1 MKFIKKWK
9 TTELRSKILEQDII
23 IHNLQTK
30 IDQLSNVLDS
40 IPGSVYWKDLEG
52 RYLGCNHFQKEMN
65 GDLDMIGLTDNEL
78 PWYEIAEE
86 IAHNDK
92 TVISTKTALEVEE
105 HPTLRN
111 GSKISML
118 SRKAP
123 LYDERKNI
131 IGIIGVSLD
140 ISNRKKDIQNLIYE
154 KDTLKKEK
162 DLIELT
168 LSNIVA
174 EMPGHVYWKNKEGVY
189 LGCNDRQAKSLG
201 LCFGKDVIG
210 KTDFDLPWGANIA
223 HTFRENDLLV
233 INTGRPISIEE
244 KTVVDGIEGT
254 VLSQKTPLKNS
265 EGIIIGVLGISVDIT
280 ELKKTQQELLI
291 AKEAAE
297 AASRAKTEF
306 VQNMQ
311 HDIRTPS
318 AGIWGLLDSL
328 SKSEKDPERQKVLK
342 MATESSKRLLD
353 LCNDAVEFGDLEGH
367 AKPVVEQKIDPR
379 EIARSVVELNLP
391 AIFAKN
397 LSLHF
402 AVDAS
407 VPPYIKSDPFRL
419 SRILINLLGN
429 SVKFTEKGGISLTLK
444 ATKETAHRKGM
455 LVIELKDTGIGI
467 SKDKITHV
475 FEKFSRAVASN
486 TNKYPGSGLGLYVVK
501 IFLDELDG
509 DIELESHEGEGS
521 CFTIII
527 PFKTFLLDEGELGEI
542 IDEQYHSPLKKEPP
556 KIATLPQIE
565 DNKDREEKSSK
576 ATFNHKILI
585 VEDDSVCLFA
595 EKQLVSTFT
604 NNIDTAKNMHEAL
617 ACLAQKHYDL
627 VICDLG
633 LPDGSGAEIAATIRN
648 SPESPNHKVPFIAMT
663 AHRDK
668 EKHEEALKAGFT
680 EVAMKPLIEDR
691 MLQFL
696 QSYPVEGEEIDDD
709 LEVIDLE
716 LTIKRLHAKNVKG
729 ALMGLEILSNSLKED
744 IPLLQ
749 QAEKQ
754 NDILG
759 AREVLHKI
767 RGGLYYSGTPRLEKA
782 VAQLHAAVKSV
793 QDLKEIADKF
803 SFVYEEV
810 KEFEEYY
817 QAIITA

>member
-1 MKFIKKWK
+1 MKFKFRNKNSDSTFEIVEQLCANIYWKDRKGVLLGCNKKTLASFGLSSLDEYVGKTDYDLFPKEQADALIKVDQEVLKCNRSIITNEVVTTQTGKKVVFLSIK
-9 TTELRSKILEQDII
+9 TPLKDKCGEVMGIVGASIDVTDIEKSKIDELF
-23 IHNLQTK
+23 L
-30 IDQLSNVLDS
+30 LDS
-40 IPGSVYWKDLEG
+40 IISV
-52 RYLGCNHFQKEMN
+52 
-65 GDLDMIGLTDNEL
+65 
-78 PWYEIAEE
+78 
-86 IAHNDK
+86 
-92 TVISTKTALEVEE
+92 
-105 HPTLRN
+105 
-111 GSKISML
+111 
-118 SRKAP
+118 
-123 LYDERKNI
+123 
-131 IGIIGVSLD
+131 
-140 ISNRKKDIQNLIYE
+140 
-154 KDTLKKEK
+154 
-162 DLIELT
+162 
-168 LSNIVA
+168 
-174 EMPGHVYWKNKEGVY
+174 MPGHVYWKSSDGRY
-189 LGCNDRQAKSLG
+189 LGCNNEQAAALG
-201 LCFGKDVIG
+201 LSSRDDIK
-210 KTDFDLPWGANIA
+210 KKKSYEDLPAEYAQILQD
-223 HTFRENDLLV
+223 NDNCVL
-233 INTGRPISIEE
+233 NEE
-244 KTVVDGIEGT
+244 KTVTAEEVIVNAQGEERVFLT
-254 VLSQKTPLKNS
+254 KKTPLYDQNNS
-265 EGIIIGVLGISVDIT
+265 VVGLLGISFDIT
-280 ELKKTQQELLI
+280 DRKKSEETLKL

-297 AASRAKTEF
+297 AANRAKTEF

-318 AGIWGLLDSL
+318 AGMWGLLDSL

-342 MATESSKRLLD
+342 MAAESSKRLLD

-367 AKPVVEQKIDPR
+367 SKPVVEQKIDPR

-397 LSLHF
+397 LSFHF

-429 SVKFTEKGGISLTLK
+429 SVKFTEKGRISLTLK
-444 ATKETAHRKGM
+444 ATKETGRRKGM

-501 IFLDELDG
+501 VFLDELDG

-521 CFTIII
+521 CFTLVI
-527 PFKTFLLDEGELGEI
+527 PFKTFLLEEGELGEI
-542 IDEQYHSPLKKEPP
+542 INEDYHSPLKEESPQKNN
-556 KIATLPQIE
+556 IPQI
-565 DNKDREEKSSK
+565 DNHKGYEEKNIQSL
-576 ATFNHKILI
+576 FNHKILI

-595 EKQLVSTFT
+595 EKQVVSAFT
-604 NNIDTAKNMHEAL
+604 SNIDTAKNMREAL
-617 ACLAQKHYDL
+617 AYLAQKHYDL

-633 LPDGSGAEIAATIRN
+633 LPDGSGAEIAVTIRN
-648 SPESPNHKVPFIAMT
+648 SPESPNQKTPLIAMT

-691 MLQFL
+691 MLHFL
-696 QSYPVEGEEIDDD
+696 QSYPVEGEELDDD

-767 RGGLYYSGTPRLEKA
+767 RGGLYYSGTPRLEMV
-782 VAQLHAAVKSV
+782 VAELHAAVKSV
-793 QDLKEIADKF
+793 PDLNEIADKF
-803 SFVYEEV
+803 ALVYREV
-810 KEFEEYY
+810 EEFEAYY
-817 QAIITA
+817 QAIIAA